1 MALNIGRIVSGTLG
15 RLGEVGSSKAGL
27 AALVGIGGMA
37 GFTNTAGPATMDTAM
52 DVAFGT
58 PDADRYFTGRDMS
71 LRGTIGAAMGGFE
84 GGALLATAP
93 GDMLAIN
100 PAVPNPVVSIAA
112 GIGIGALAGSM
123 SFKKGKTITSKILR
137 GGRGTLAGGVVG
149 GIVGAAI
156 PALGVKS
163 HMSNNQQFFSQ
174 SPYSPSSARSL
185 MELNAT
191 GDVVLGMHN
200 ARRGY

>member
-1 MALNIGRIVSGTLG
+1 MALSIGRIVG

-37 GFTNTAGPATMDTAM
+37 GFANTAGPATMDAAM

-71 LRGTIGAAMGGFE
+71 LRGTIGAAIGGPL
-84 GGALLATAP
+84 GGAVMATAP
-93 GDMLAIN
+93 GDYYATR
-100 PAVPNPVVSIAA
+100 PAMFDPVTSIAA
-112 GIGIGALAGSM
+112 GVGIGAVAGSM
-123 SFKKGKTITSKILR
+123 SFKRGQTIASKMLKGA
-137 GGRGTLAGGVVG
+137 RGTLAGGIVG

-163 HMSNNQQFFSQ
+163 YMSNNQQFFSQ
-174 SPYSPSSARSL
+174 SPYSPSSARSI